1 MKFFHIADTHL
12 GAIPDAGFAWS
23 EERRSEIWES
33 FRSVVAKADREEV
46 DLLLIAGD
54 LFHRQPLMRELKEV
68 NYLFSTLKKTKVVF
82 IIGNHDYLKVDSYY
96 LDFPWSENVTC
107 LRGKE
112 CESVVFEDLDTEV
125 YGLSY
130 HTREIKEP
138 KYNDLQPEKK
148 AGFSILLGHG
158 GDAKHIPID
167 RKKLLLSGFDYI
179 ALGYEHKAS
188 VMQSMH
194 MAYAGSLEPL
204 SVHETGKHGFILGE
218 INEDSTTIRFVPFAC
233 REYINI
239 KVRLSSDI
247 TEDEL
252 EEKLT
257 AAINQ
262 YGRDNIFT
270 ISLEGRYQP
279 KEPYDRARLLA
290 LGNVAD
296 VKDGTMPDY
305 NLVALLD
312 EHKDDMIGMYLE
324 EFLKEPAGTREQKAL
339 YCGLE
344 ALLNAVQKTQ

>member
-1 MKFFHIADTHL
+1 MHEK
-12 GAIPDAGFAWS
+12 
-23 EERRSEIWES
+23 EI
-33 FRSVVAKADREEV
+33 

-54 LFHRQPLMRELKEV
+54 LFDRPPVWADLDRAAKLFARLTATEV
-68 NYLFSTLKKTKVVF
+68 VMIAGASDYITEDSPWKTYPWQSWVHMLSDKHCMNVQL
-82 IIGNHDYLKVDSYY
+82 GNINTSVHGCSYY
-96 LDFPWSENVTC
+96 APTEGKPYLEDARPDKESE
-107 LRGKE
+107 
-112 CESVVFEDLDTEV
+112 
-125 YGLSY
+125 Y
-130 HTREIKEP
+130 
-138 KYNDLQPEKK
+138 Q
-148 AGFSILLGHG
+148 ILLGYT
-158 GDAKHIPID
+158 GDDNHMPAD
-167 RKKLLLSGFDYI
+167 LSELSEKGFDYI

-204 SVHETGKHGFILGE
+204 SVQETGKHGFILGE

-247 TEDEL
+247 TEEEL
-252 EEKLT
+252 EEKLA

-262 YGRDNIFT
+262 YGSDNIFT

>member
-1 MKFFHIADTHL
+1 MRFIHIADLHL
-12 GAIPDAGFAWS
+12 GSSPEAEFLWGKNRA
-23 EERRSEIWES
+23 EEIWDS
-33 FRSVVAKADREEV
+33 FAAVIDACNEKEI

-54 LFHRQPLMRELKEV
+54 LFDRPPVWADLDRAAKLFARLTATEV
-68 NYLFSTLKKTKVVF
+68 VMIAGASDYITEDSPWKTYPWQSWVHMLSDKHCMNVQL
-82 IIGNHDYLKVDSYY
+82 GNINTSVHGCSYY
-96 LDFPWSENVTC
+96 APTEGKPYLEDARPDKESE
-107 LRGKE
+107 
-112 CESVVFEDLDTEV
+112 
-125 YGLSY
+125 Y
-130 HTREIKEP
+130 
-138 KYNDLQPEKK
+138 Q
-148 AGFSILLGHG
+148 ILLGYT
-158 GDAKHIPID
+158 GDDNHMPAD
-167 RKKLLLSGFDYI
+167 LSELSEKGFDYI

-247 TEDEL
+247 TE
-252 EEKLT
+252 EELT

-262 YGRDNIFT
+262 YGSDNIFT

>member
-204 SVHETGKHGFILGE
+204 SVQETGKHGFILGE

-257 AAINQ
+257 VAINQ

>member
-1 MKFFHIADTHL
+1 MI
-12 GAIPDAGFAWS
+12 DACN
-23 EERRSEIWES
+23 EKEI
-33 FRSVVAKADREEV
+33 

-54 LFHRQPLMRELKEV
+54 LFDRPPVWADLDRAAKLFARLTATEV
-68 NYLFSTLKKTKVVF
+68 VMIAGASDYITEDSPWKTYPWQSWVHMLSDKHCMNVQL
-82 IIGNHDYLKVDSYY
+82 GNINTSVHGCSYY
-96 LDFPWSENVTC
+96 APTEGKPYLEDARPDKESE
-107 LRGKE
+107 
-112 CESVVFEDLDTEV
+112 
-125 YGLSY
+125 Y
-130 HTREIKEP
+130 
-138 KYNDLQPEKK
+138 Q
-148 AGFSILLGHG
+148 ILLGYT
-158 GDAKHIPID
+158 GDDNHMPAD
-167 RKKLLLSGFDYI
+167 LSELSEKGFDYI

-204 SVHETGKHGFILGE
+204 SVQETGKHGFILGE

-247 TEDEL
+247 TEEEL
-252 EEKLT
+252 EEKLA

-262 YGRDNIFT
+262 YGSDNIFT

-296 VKDGTMPDY
+296 VKDGTLPDY

>member
-1 MKFFHIADTHL
+1 MRFIHIADLHL
-12 GAIPDAGFAWS
+12 GSSPEAEFLWGKNRA
-23 EERRSEIWES
+23 EEIWDS
-33 FRSVVAKADREEV
+33 FAAVIDACNEKEI

-54 LFHRQPLMRELKEV
+54 LFDRPPVWADLDRAAKLFARLTATEV
-68 NYLFSTLKKTKVVF
+68 VMIAGASDYITEDSPWKTYPWQSWVHMLSDKHCMNVQL
-82 IIGNHDYLKVDSYY
+82 GNINTSVHGCSYY
-96 LDFPWSENVTC
+96 APTEGKPYLEDARPDKESE
-107 LRGKE
+107 
-112 CESVVFEDLDTEV
+112 
-125 YGLSY
+125 Y
-130 HTREIKEP
+130 
-138 KYNDLQPEKK
+138 Q
-148 AGFSILLGHG
+148 ILLGYT
-158 GDAKHIPID
+158 GDDNHMPAD
-167 RKKLLLSGFDYI
+167 LSELSEKGFDYI

-204 SVHETGKHGFILGE
+204 SVQETGKHGFILGE

-247 TEDEL
+247 TEEEL
-252 EEKLT
+252 EEKLA

-262 YGRDNIFT
+262 YGSDNIFT
-270 ISLEGRYQP
+270 ISLEGRYHP

>member
-1 MKFFHIADTHL
+1 MPADL
-12 GAIPDAGFAWS
+12 S
-23 EERRSEIWES
+23 ELSE
-33 FRSVVAKADREEV
+33 K
-46 DLLLIAGD
+46 
-54 LFHRQPLMRELKEV
+54 
-68 NYLFSTLKKTKVVF
+68 
-82 IIGNHDYLKVDSYY
+82 
-96 LDFPWSENVTC
+96 
-107 LRGKE
+107 
-112 CESVVFEDLDTEV
+112 
-125 YGLSY
+125 
-130 HTREIKEP
+130 
-138 KYNDLQPEKK
+138 
-148 AGFSILLGHG
+148 
-158 GDAKHIPID
+158 
-167 RKKLLLSGFDYI
+167 GFDYI

-204 SVHETGKHGFILGE
+204 SVQETGKHGFILGE

-262 YGRDNIFT
+262 YGSDNIFT

-296 VKDGTMPDY
+296 VC
-305 NLVALLD
+305 LL
-312 EHKDDMIGMYLE
+312 YTSRRQ
-324 EFLKEPAGTREQKAL
+324 FVR
-339 YCGLE
+339 
-344 ALLNAVQKTQ
+344 

>member
-1 MKFFHIADTHL
+1 MRFIHIADLHL
-12 GAIPDAGFAWS
+12 GSSPEAEFLWGKNRA
-23 EERRSEIWES
+23 EEIWDS
-33 FRSVVAKADREEV
+33 FAAVIDACNEKEI

-54 LFHRQPLMRELKEV
+54 LFDRPPVWADLDRAAKLFARLTATEV
-68 NYLFSTLKKTKVVF
+68 VMIAGASDYITEDSPWKTYPWQSWVHMLSDKHCMNVQL
-82 IIGNHDYLKVDSYY
+82 GNINTSVHGCSYY
-96 LDFPWSENVTC
+96 APTEGKPYLEDARPDKESE
-107 LRGKE
+107 
-112 CESVVFEDLDTEV
+112 
-125 YGLSY
+125 Y
-130 HTREIKEP
+130 
-138 KYNDLQPEKK
+138 Q
-148 AGFSILLGHG
+148 ILLGYT
-158 GDAKHIPID
+158 GDDNHMPAD
-167 RKKLLLSGFDYI
+167 LSELSEKGFDYI

-194 MAYAGSLEPL
+194 MAYAGSLEPP
-204 SVHETGKHGFILGE
+204 SVHETGTHGFIPGE

-262 YGRDNIFT
+262 YGSDNIFT
-270 ISLEGRYQP
+270 TSLEGRYQP

>member
-1 MKFFHIADTHL
+1 MRFIHIADLHL
-12 GAIPDAGFAWS
+12 GSSPEAEFLWGKNRA
-23 EERRSEIWES
+23 EEIWDS
-33 FRSVVAKADREEV
+33 FAAVIDACNEKEI

-54 LFHRQPLMRELKEV
+54 LFDRPPVWADLDRAAKLFARLTATEV
-68 NYLFSTLKKTKVVF
+68 VMIAGASDYITEDSPWKTYPWQSWVHMLSDKHCMNVQL
-82 IIGNHDYLKVDSYY
+82 GNINTSVHGCSYY
-96 LDFPWSENVTC
+96 APTEGKPYLEDARPDKESE
-107 LRGKE
+107 
-112 CESVVFEDLDTEV
+112 
-125 YGLSY
+125 Y
-130 HTREIKEP
+130 
-138 KYNDLQPEKK
+138 Q
-148 AGFSILLGHG
+148 ILLGYT
-158 GDAKHIPID
+158 GDDNHMPAD
-167 RKKLLLSGFDYI
+167 LSELSEKGFDYI
-179 ALGYEHKAS
+179 ALGYEAS

-204 SVHETGKHGFILGE
+204 SVQETGKHGFILGE

-257 AAINQ
+257 VAINQ